1 VERSGG
7 AEFLTG
13 LGRAFGGAILF
24 SFPLLMTAEMWD
36 LGATMDRYRL
46 VIFIAGAF
54 PVLAGLAWYCGF
66 ERTATPREAVEDAV
80 VAFGVGFVTSAVI
93 LLLLDRIAMD
103 MSVGEIVG
111 RIGIQAVPAAIGAVV
126 ARRQLTGGEDVDRQ
140 ERASYGGELFLMAAG
155 ALFIAFNVAPTE
167 EMVLIASTMTA
178 RHSVGLI
185 ALSVL
190 MLHVLVYQVGFAGQ
204 EERPDYAGFGLTFLH
219 FTLAGYGIALLVSLA
234 VLWTFERT
242 VGTGIADVATMAV
255 VLGFPAALGAA
266 VARLIV

>member
-1 VERSGG
+1 
-7 AEFLTG
+7 
-13 LGRAFGGAILF
+13 
-24 SFPLLMTAEMWD
+24 
-36 LGATMDRYRL
+36 
-46 VIFIAGAF
+46 
-54 PVLAGLAWYCGF
+54 
-66 ERTATPREAVEDAV
+66 
-80 VAFGVGFVTSAVI
+80 
-93 LLLLDRIAMD
+93 
-103 MSVGEIVG
+103 
-111 RIGIQAVPAAIGAVV
+111 
-126 ARRQLTGGEDVDRQ
+126 
-140 ERASYGGELFLMAAG
+140 
-155 ALFIAFNVAPTE
+155 
-167 EMVLIASTMTA
+167 MVLIASTMTA

-204 EERPDYAGFGLTFLH
+204 EERPAYAGFGLTFLH